1 MTHVSMLVDLLTHI
15 TRPDMHRASV
25 SQLMPAGLGWS
36 GLGWSG
42 LGCSGFGL
50 TFASSSEVGRRVI
63 DSSRFHVVSSTF
75 PVASSPRLAWNPRT
89 DAVVL
94 LP

>member
-1 MTHVSMLVDLLTHI
+1 MTHVSTLVALLTHI
-15 TRPDMHRASV
+15 TRPDMHRASW
-25 SQLMPAGLGWS
+25 SQLKPAGLGWS
-36 GLGWSG
+36 GF
-42 LGCSGFGL
+42 GCSGLGL

-63 DSSRFHVVSSTF
+63 ESSRFHVVSSTF